1 MLLFVLSA
9 QDTDKEAYYKT
20 NPQAYE
26 IESKMV
32 SSQTILQLL
41 TVPGGGFAIKIT
53 PIQSE

>member
-9 QDTDKEAYYKT
+9 QDADKEAHYKT

-32 SSQTILQLL
+32 SFQTTLQLL
-41 TVPGGGFAIKIT
+41 TVPGCGFAIKIT
-53 PIQSE
+53 PIQPE